1 MSIMYNF
8 TENNLS
14 VTVKEAGDF
23 CQVSETTIRKAI
35 KTYNMHTWKDDRG
48 VIHIRSLDLLKYY
61 RHKCDV
67 KLRTMEAKLRTLV
80 HKRRVAFE
88 KYDDLRREYDF
99 QLEGEAHGVTRKDI
113 QNALD
118 EVDKMHQEV
127 SDASFE
133 LYVFLVN
140 DCSWI

>member
-8 TENNLS
+8 TENKLS
-14 VTVKEAGDF
+14 VTVREAGDF

-35 KTYNMHTWKDDRG
+35 KTYNMHTWKDARG

-67 KLRTMEAKLRTLV
+67 QLRTMEAKLRTLV
-80 HKRRVAFE
+80 NKRRAALE

-99 QLEGEAHGVTRKDI
+99 QLEGEAHGVTKKDI

-118 EVDKMHQEV
+118 EVDKLHQEV

-133 LYVFLVN
+133 LYEFLVR

>member
-1 MSIMYNF
+1 MYNF
-8 TENNLS
+8 TESNPN
-14 VTVKEAGDF
+14 VTVREAGDF

-35 KTYNMHTWKDDRG
+35 KTYGMHTWKDDRG

-67 KLRTMEAKLRTLV
+67 QLRTMEAKLRTLV
-80 HKRRVAFE
+80 RKRRVAFE

-99 QLEGEAHGVTRKDI
+99 QLEGEAHGVTEKDI
-113 QNALD
+113 QGALD
-118 EVDKMHQEV
+118 EVKKLHQEV
-127 SDASFE
+127 SDTSFE
-133 LYVFLVN
+133 LYEFLAK

>member
-1 MSIMYNF
+1 MSIMYKF
-8 TENNLS
+8 TESNPS
-14 VTVKEAGDF
+14 VTVREAGDF

-67 KLRTMEAKLRTLV
+67 QLRTKEAKLRTLV

-88 KYDDLRREYDF
+88 KYDNLRREYDF
-99 QLEGEAHGVTRKDI
+99 QLEGEAHGVTKKDI

-118 EVDKMHQEV
+118 EVDKLHEEV

>member
-8 TENNLS
+8 TENKPS
-14 VTVKEAGDF
+14 VTVREAGDF

-48 VIHIRSLDLLKYY
+48 IIHIRSLDLLKYY

-67 KLRTMEAKLRTLV
+67 QLRTMEAKLRTLV

-99 QLEGEAHGVTRKDI
+99 QLEGEAHGVTEKDI
-113 QNALD
+113 QDALD
-118 EVDKMHQEV
+118 EIKKLHQEV
-127 SDASFE
+127 SDVSFE
-133 LYVFLVN
+133 IYEFLAK

>member
-8 TENNLS
+8 TESHPN
-14 VTVKEAGDF
+14 VTVREAGDF

-35 KTYNMHTWKDDRG
+35 KTYGMHTWKDDRG

-67 KLRTMEAKLRTLV
+67 KLRVMEVKLRTLV
-80 HKRRVAFE
+80 NKRRAALE

-99 QLEGEAHGVTRKDI
+99 QLEGEAHGVTKKDI
-113 QNALD
+113 QGALD
-118 EVDKMHQEV
+118 KVDKLDQEV

-133 LYVFLVN
+133 LYEFLVR
-140 DCSWI
+140 DCSRI